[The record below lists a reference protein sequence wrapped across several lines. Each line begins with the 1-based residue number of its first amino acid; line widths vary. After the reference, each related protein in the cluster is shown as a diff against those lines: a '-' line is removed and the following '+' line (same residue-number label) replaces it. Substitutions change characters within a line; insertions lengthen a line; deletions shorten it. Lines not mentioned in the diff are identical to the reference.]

1 MGVIDVP
8 ATGGWYSWY
17 DKSAQTVTLD
27 EGEKFLRITIVQAGF
42 NIQSVTFSPVLR
54 LDQSTITPKTFS
66 IGEPYPNPFNPT
78 VNFQLNLNEK
88 MELTSFIYGIQGN
101 LVKTIDH
108 GSLDIGSHH
117 IKWNGSND
125 KGNRVESGVYF
136 FKIQGDGFDQTRK
149 LLLLK

>member
-1 MGVIDVP
+1 M
-8 ATGGWYSWY
+8 
-17 DKSAQTVTLD
+17 
-27 EGEKFLRITIVQAGF
+27 
-42 NIQSVTFSPVLR
+42 
-54 LDQSTITPKTFS
+54 
-66 IGEPYPNPFNPT
+66 
-78 VNFQLNLNEK
+78 VNFQLNLSEK
-88 MELTSFIYGIQGN
+88 MELTSFIYGIKGN